1 MIGASFKTS
10 IIGYIIIALDLLKLV
25 GDAIKEQGMPTDLNG
40 WIVFAAG
47 LATGVG
53 LILAKDYNV
62 SNSSHPAAPTIVS
75 DVVAATPNPSAS
87 REAKPEP

>member
-1 MIGASFKTS
+1 MGSGSFKTS
-10 IIGYIIIALDLLKLV
+10 IIGCIIIALDLLKLV

-62 SNSSHPAAPTIVS
+62 SNSSHPAAPVIVS
-75 DVVAATPNPSAS
+75 AVVSATPNPSALK
-87 REAKPEP
+87 EG